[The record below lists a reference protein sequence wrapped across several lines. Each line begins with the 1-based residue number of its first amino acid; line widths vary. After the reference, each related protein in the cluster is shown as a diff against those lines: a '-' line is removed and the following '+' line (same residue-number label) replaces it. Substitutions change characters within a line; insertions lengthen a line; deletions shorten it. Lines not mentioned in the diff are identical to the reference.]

1 MKETV
6 ILFLSLVVKLDCCV
20 AGSLSVL
27 LCSREA
33 HCEDHCWLM
42 NRYRTNL
49 LVNLGV
55 SRCWS
60 NAAHTDWR
68 NGRELFIIDPF
79 ALTLNS
85 GLVTSI
91 SHESLSL
98 STSLTPVPPLLSS

>member
-20 AGSLSVL
+20 AGSLGVL

-33 HCEDHCWLM
+33 HCEDHCRLM
-42 NRYRTNL
+42 NRYRANL